1 MAPFKWRNL
10 QLAYAPFPY
19 AAIIEN
25 GAIKKGAILNG
36 TSHLQHHLNMT
47 PYGAR
52 SIRPPWRHLR
62 HMAPFSVF
70 AKWKMAMRHFYR
82 HQRHLMAPDG
92 AKMAPFSRHMA
103 HVPIWHYCRVHY
115 VYITRPLLLLYNASD
130 LPRMIYTYD
139 LPPYIYISV

>member
-1 MAPFKWRNL
+1 MAPYI
-10 QLAYAPFPY
+10 AIAP
-19 AAIIEN
+19 
-25 GAIKKGAILNG
+25 K
-36 TSHLQHHLNMT
+36 
-47 PYGAR
+47 
-52 SIRPPWRHLR
+52 WRHLR

-92 AKMAPFSRHMA
+92 AKMAPLSRHMA
-103 HVPIWHYCRVHY
+103 HVPILHYCRVHY